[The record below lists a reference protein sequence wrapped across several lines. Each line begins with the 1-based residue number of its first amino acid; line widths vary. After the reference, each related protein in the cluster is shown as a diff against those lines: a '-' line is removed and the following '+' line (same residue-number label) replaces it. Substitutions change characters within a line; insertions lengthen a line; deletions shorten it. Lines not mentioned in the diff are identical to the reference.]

1 LTDGRSASADGALFL
16 NCNGDKETDMAQLTR
31 RLALGGAATAL
42 AATGLAAPALVRAQS
57 TVRMKIQ
64 TAVPT
69 SSIYFDLMRKMGERC
84 DKMSGGKIKM
94 EMLPD
99 GAVVNAFEMLDAV
112 DKGVVDGGY
121 SWTHYWSGKNTA
133 AGLFSNPAAGAGTG
147 MDQIS
152 HVAWLLQ
159 GGGLALYERFY
170 TEVLKLNVKPLMVQP
185 MGPDPFGWFKTPIN
199 SLEDMR
205 KMKYRAPPGLVG
217 EIFKEMG
224 INAVAMPGGEIVP
237 AAQRGVIDAA
247 EWIGPA
253 DDLALGF
260 HTVFKHYYL
269 QGLHQSTDVGEV
281 VINKR
286 VWDKL
291 APEHK
296 AIIETAA
303 LASMTETYSY
313 NVFRNAQ
320 AIKKIREEYKVQVHD
335 TPKDIFPAF
344 IKATNLIYDREA
356 GRNAFFKEV
365 LESQREFAK
374 LVVPYW
380 NKIGGL
386 YQALGQESPYK

>member
-1 LTDGRSASADGALFL
+1 
-16 NCNGDKETDMAQLTR
+16 MAKLTR
-31 RLALGGAATAL
+31 RGALGGAASAL
-42 AATGLAAPALVRAQS
+42 AAAGLAAPTVVGAQS
-57 TVRMKIQ
+57 AVRMKIQ

-69 SSIYFDLMRKMGERC
+69 SSIYFDLMKKLGDRC

-159 GGGLALYERFY
+159 GGGMALYRRFY
-170 TEVLKLNVKPLMVQP
+170 AEVLKLNIEPLMVQP
-185 MGPDPFGWFKTPIN
+185 MGPDPLGWFKTPIS
-199 SLEDMR
+199 SLDDMR
-205 KMKYRAPPGLVG
+205 KLKYRAPPGLVG

-269 QGLHQSTDVGEV
+269 QGLHQSTDVGELL
-281 VINKR
+281 INKR
-286 VWDKL
+286 VWEKL
-291 APEHK
+291 AAEHK
-296 AIIETAA
+296 AIVETAA
-303 LASMTETYSY
+303 LACMTETYSY
-313 NVFRNAQ
+313 NVQRNAQ
-320 AIKKIREEYKVQVHD
+320 ALQKIQGEFKVQVHD

-344 IKATNLIYDREA
+344 IKATNLVYDREA
-356 GRNAFFKEV
+356 GKNPFFKEV
-365 LESQREFAK
+365 LESQRTFAK

-380 NKIGGL
+380 NKIVGL
-386 YQALGQESPYK
+386 YYNLGIDSPYK